1 MKKAVINIFKWM
13 ALSVLTGIIV
23 GIIGFCFDKA
33 LELATEF
40 RQEHSW
46 TLFLLPVAGLA
57 IAGLYQLCG
66 YKKPEGTD
74 RIFRSAKMGN
84 AVSINVAPLIFVST
98 ALTHLTGGSA
108 GREGA
113 ALQLGGSI
121 ANSIGRLFKMDKES
135 IQEITVCGMA
145 SGFAA
150 LFGTPLVSAVFAL
163 EVLSNKIN
171 YALLFPSLVSA
182 VTAAEVSKALGTVP
196 FGFVVS
202 DLPEASLQTYLFL
215 LLFAVVIAGLSV
227 LFCFVMEE
235 GGELYRK
242 YIKNPYIRA
251 LVGSALIIGLT
262 LLLNT
267 RDYNGAGTDVIKRAF
282 EGDVVPYAF
291 LLKLLFTAIT
301 LGAGFKGGEIV
312 PTFFVGATFGAL
324 VGPYLGFSPSFAAGV
339 AMVGLFAGVTNCP
352 LASIFMAYEFFGGQG
367 LIYWAVMCVVS
378 YMLSSKFSL
387 YSAQELP
394 DKIFYHSETE
404 A

>member
-1 MKKAVINIFKWM
+1 MKKACIHILKWLG
-13 ALSVLTGIIV
+13 LSLLTGSVI

-33 LELATEF
+33 LEFATEF
-40 RQEHSW
+40 RQENPW

-57 IAGLYQLCG
+57 IAWLYQISG
-66 YKKPEGTD
+66 YAKPQGTD
-74 RIFRSAKMGN
+74 RIFRSAKLGN
-84 AVSINVAPLIFVST
+84 TVSINVAPLIFVST
-98 ALTHLTGGSA
+98 AFTHLTGGSA

-121 ANSIGRLFKMDKES
+121 SNSLGRLFHLGKED

-163 EVLSNKIN
+163 EVLSNKIH

-182 VTAAEVSKALGTVP
+182 ITAAEVSKALGTIP
-196 FGFVVS
+196 FGFPVFGV
-202 DLPEASLQTYLFL
+202 PEASLKAYLLVL
-215 LLFAVVIAGLSV
+215 LLGVLIAGLSV

-235 GGELYRK
+235 SGALYQKFIPNR
-242 YIKNPYIRA
+242 YIRV
-251 LVGSALIIGLT
+251 LVGSLLLISLT
-262 LLLNT
+262 LLLHT
-267 RDYNGAGTDVIKRAF
+267 RDYNGAGTDVILRAF
-282 EGDVVPYAF
+282 HGDVVPYAF

-312 PTFFVGATFGAL
+312 PTFFVGATFGAF
-324 VGPYLGFSPSFAAGV
+324 VAPILGLSPSFTAAV
-339 AMVGLFAGVTNCP
+339 CMVGLFAGVTNCP
-352 LASIFMAYEFFGGQG
+352 LASIFMAYEFFGGEG

-394 DKIFYHSETE
+394 DKIFYHSES
-404 A
+404 